1 MVYGLMHHTRLAFGE
16 GFGYHGQ
23 SENMDTQ
30 RLTLREVA
38 EIVVGSVEGDAS
50 FVAESI
56 APLDEAGPEDLTF
69 ADARHL
75 AGLAESKAG
84 AALVEA
90 DGAVDFADRPIVRVA
105 NVQQAIYQ
113 LLCRLAGQEDLPAPG
128 ICPTASVAPDAKLG
142 RDAAIGPGA
151 VLGAG
156 AAIGDRTVLC
166 ANAAVT
172 AGCVVGDDCVLAEGA
187 VIRGRSV
194 IGNRV
199 RIGPNSVIGYD
210 GFGFQTVDGVHR
222 RFPHIGN
229 VVIEDDVEIDA
240 CSCID
245 RGKFGSTRIGRGAKI
260 DNLVQVAHNC
270 LVGPGSILAGQVGI
284 AGSVKL
290 GRYCV
295 LAGQVGVRDN
305 ITIGDGAQL
314 GAQAGVI
321 QNLPAGD
328 QYTGYPARPA
338 REMLRI
344 WHSLSKLPDL
354 VKHVRELESRLAALE
369 SSKAKNH

>member
-1 MVYGLMHHTRLAFGE
+1 
-16 GFGYHGQ
+16 
-23 SENMDTQ
+23 MDTE

-38 EIVVGSVEGDAS
+38 EIVGGSVEGDAS

-75 AGLAESKAG
+75 VGLAASKAG

-90 DGAVDFADRPIVRVA
+90 DGAVDFAGRPIVRVA
-105 NVQQAIYQ
+105 GVQQAIYQ
-113 LLCRLAGQEDLPAPG
+113 LLSRLAGPEDLPAPG
-128 ICPTASVAPDAKLG
+128 ICPTATVAPDAKLG
-142 RDAAIGPGA
+142 RAVAIGPGA
-151 VLGAG
+151 VVGAG
-156 AAIGDRTVLC
+156 AAIGDRTALC
-166 ANAAVT
+166 ANAVVT
-172 AGCVVGDDCVLAEGA
+172 AGCAVGADCMLAEGA
-187 VIRGRSV
+187 VIRNRSV
-194 IGNRV
+194 VGNRV

-222 RFPHIGN
+222 RFPHVGN

-245 RGKFGSTRIGRGAKI
+245 RGKFGSTRIGRGVKI

-270 LVGPGSILAGQVGI
+270 RIGPGSILAGQVGI

-290 GRYCV
+290 GRYCI

-328 QYTGYPARPA
+328 QYIGMPARPA
-338 REMLRI
+338 TEMIRM
-344 WHSLSKLPDL
+344 WHSLAKLPDL
-354 VKHVRELESRLAALE
+354 LKHVRELESRLAALE
-369 SSKAKNH
+369 SSKTENH

>member
-1 MVYGLMHHTRLAFGE
+1 
-16 GFGYHGQ
+16 
-23 SENMDTQ
+23 MDNKQ
-30 RLTLREVA
+30 LTLQAVA

-50 FVAESI
+50 FIVASI

-75 AGLAESKAG
+75 GCLADSKAG

-90 DGAVDFADRPIVRVA
+90 DGAVNFAGRPVVRVPR
-105 NVQQAIYQ
+105 VQQAIYQ
-113 LLCRLAGQEDLPAPG
+113 LLCHLAQPDDLPPPG
-128 ICPTASVAPDAKLG
+128 IDKAASVAPGAKLG
-142 RDAAIGPGA
+142 RDVAIGPGA
-151 VLGAG
+151 VVGAG

-166 ANAAVT
+166 ANA
-172 AGCVVGDDCVLAEGA
+172 VVAARCTVGEDCVLAEGA
-187 VIRGRSV
+187 VIRSRSV

-210 GFGFQTVDGVHR
+210 GFGFQTAGGVHR

-245 RGKFGSTRIGRGAKI
+245 RGKFGSTRIGRGVKI

-270 LVGPGSILAGQVGI
+270 RIGPGSILAGLVGI
-284 AGSVKL
+284 AGSAKL

-295 LAGQVGVRDN
+295 LAGHAGVRDN
-305 ITIGDGAQL
+305 ITIGDGAQI
-314 GAQAGVI
+314 GAYSVALQDV
-321 QNLPAGD
+321 PAGEK
-328 QYTGYPARPA
+328 YLGLPARPV
-338 REMLRI
+338 RDTLRI
-344 WHSLSKLPDL
+344 WQCQTKLPDL
-354 VKHVRELESRLAALE
+354 VKHVRQLELRLAALE
-369 SSKAKNH
+369 SSKTENH

>member
-1 MVYGLMHHTRLAFGE
+1 
-16 GFGYHGQ
+16 
-23 SENMDTQ
+23 MDTR

-38 EIVVGSVEGDAS
+38 EIVGGSVEGDAS
-50 FVAESI
+50 FVVASI

-69 ADARHL
+69 ADARHV

-90 DGAVDFADRPIVRVA
+90 DGAVSFAGKPILRVA
-105 NVQQAIYQ
+105 AAQQAVYQ
-113 LLCRLAGQEDLPAPG
+113 LLCRLAKPDDLPPPG
-128 ICPTASVAPDAKLG
+128 IDKAASVAPGAKLG
-142 RDAAIGPGA
+142 RDVAIGPGA
-151 VLGAG
+151 VVGDG
-156 AAIGDRTVLC
+156 AAIGDRTALC
-166 ANAAVT
+166 ANAVVT
-172 AGCVVGDDCVLAEGA
+172 AGCAVGADCVLAEGA
-187 VIRGRSV
+187 VIRSRSV

-245 RGKFGSTRIGRGAKI
+245 RGKFGSTRIGRGVKI

-270 LVGPGSILAGQVGI
+270 RIGPGSILVGQVGL

-295 LAGQVGVRDN
+295 LAGQVGLVDN
-305 ITIGDGAQL
+305 ITLGDGAQV
-314 GAQAGVI
+314 GAQGGVNRDI
-321 QNLPAGD
+321 PAG
-328 QYTGYPARPA
+328 QKCTGTPTRPLM
-338 REMLRI
+338 ETLRI
-344 WHSLSKLPDL
+344 WQSTAKLPDL
-354 VKHVRELESRLAALE
+354 VKHVRQLESRLSALE
-369 SSKAKNH
+369 SSKTENH

>member
-1 MVYGLMHHTRLAFGE
+1 LGK
-16 GFGYHGQ
+16 GFGYHRQ
-23 SENMDTQ
+23 SESMDTQ

-38 EIVVGSVEGDAS
+38 EIVGGSVEGDAS

-56 APLDEAGPEDLTF
+56 APLDEAGPENLTF

-75 AGLAESKAG
+75 VGLAASKAG

-90 DGAVDFADRPIVRVA
+90 DGAVDLPGRPIIRVA

-113 LLCRLAGQEDLPAPG
+113 LLCRLARPDDLPAPG
-128 ICPTASVAPDAKLG
+128 ICPTATVAPDAKLG

-151 VLGAG
+151 VVGAG
-156 AAIGDRTVLC
+156 AAIGDHTVLC

-172 AGCVVGDDCVLAEGA
+172 AGCAVGDDCVLAEGA

-210 GFGFQTVDGVHR
+210 GFGFQTVGGVHR

-245 RGKFGSTRIGRGAKI
+245 RAKFGSTRIGRGAKI

-270 LVGPGSILAGQVGI
+270 LVGAGSILAGQVGI

-295 LAGQVGVRDN
+295 LAGQVGVKDN
-305 ITIGDGAQL
+305 VAIGDGAQL

-328 QYTGYPARPA
+328 QYTGMPARPV

-344 WHSLSKLPDL
+344 WQSLPKLPDL
-354 VKHVRELESRLAALE
+354 LKHVRELESRLAALE
-369 SSKAKNH
+369 SSKTENH

>member
-1 MVYGLMHHTRLAFGE
+1 
-16 GFGYHGQ
+16 
-23 SENMDTQ
+23 MDTR
-30 RLTLREVA
+30 RLTLREVGD
-38 EIVVGSVEGDAS
+38 IVGGSVEGDVS
-50 FVAESI
+50 FVVASI
-56 APLDEAGPEDLTF
+56 APLDEAGPRDLTF
-69 ADARHL
+69 ADARH
-75 AGLAESKAG
+75 ANALAESKAG

-90 DGAVDFADRPIVRVA
+90 GAEADFSGRPFVRVA
-105 NVQQAIYQ
+105 SVQQAIYQ
-113 LLCRLAGQEDLPAPG
+113 LLCRLAGPEDLPAPG
-128 ICPTASVAPDAKLG
+128 IHPAATVSPGAKLG
-142 RDAAIGPGA
+142 RDVAIGPGA
-151 VLGAG
+151 VVGAG
-156 AAIGDRTVLC
+156 AAIGDRTALC
-166 ANAAVT
+166 ANAVVT
-172 AGCVVGDDCVLAEGA
+172 AGCAVGQDCVLAEGV
-187 VIRGRSV
+187 VIRSRSV
-194 IGNRV
+194 VGNRV

-270 LVGPGSILAGQVGI
+270 QVGPGSILAGQVGI
-284 AGSVKL
+284 AGSVKI

-305 ITIGDGAQL
+305 ITIGNGAQL

-321 QNLPAGD
+321 QNLPAGEK
-328 QYTGYPARPA
+328 YVGTPARPA

-344 WHSLSKLPDL
+344 WQLLPKLPDL
-354 VKHVRELESRLAALE
+354 VKHVRELETRLAALE
-369 SSKAKNH
+369 SSKAENH

>member
-1 MVYGLMHHTRLAFGE
+1 
-16 GFGYHGQ
+16 
-23 SENMDTQ
+23 
-30 RLTLREVA
+30 
-38 EIVVGSVEGDAS
+38 
-50 FVAESI
+50 
-56 APLDEAGPEDLTF
+56 
-69 ADARHL
+69 
-75 AGLAESKAG
+75 
-84 AALVEA
+84 
-90 DGAVDFADRPIVRVA
+90 
-105 NVQQAIYQ
+105 
-113 LLCRLAGQEDLPAPG
+113 
-128 ICPTASVAPDAKLG
+128 
-142 RDAAIGPGA
+142 
-151 VLGAG
+151 
-156 AAIGDRTVLC
+156 
-166 ANAAVT
+166 
-172 AGCVVGDDCVLAEGA
+172 VVGDDCVLAEGA

-245 RGKFGSTRIGRGAKI
+245 RGKFGSTRICRGVKI

-295 LAGQVGVRDN
+295 LGGQVGVRDN
-305 ITIGDGAQL
+305 LTIGDGAQVA
-314 GAQAGVI
+314 AQAGVM
-321 QNLPAGD
+321 QDLPAGD
-328 QYTGYPARPA
+328 KYAGTPARPA
-338 REMLRI
+338 TEMIRM
-344 WHSLSKLPDL
+344 WHSLAKLPDL
-354 VKHVRELESRLAALE
+354 LKHVRELESRLAALE

>member
-1 MVYGLMHHTRLAFGE
+1 LAFGE
-16 GFGYHGQ
+16 SFGYHRRC
-23 SENMDTQ
+23 ENMDTE

-38 EIVVGSVEGDAS
+38 EVVGGSVEGDAS
-50 FVAESI
+50 FVVSAI

-69 ADARHL
+69 ADARHV

-90 DGAVDFADRPIVRVA
+90 GGAVDFAGRPVVRVA
-105 NVQQAIYQ
+105 GVQQAVYQ
-113 LLCRLAGQEDLPAPG
+113 LLCRLARPDDLPVAG
-128 ICPTASVAPDAKLG
+128 ICPTATVAPDARLG
-142 RDAAIGPGA
+142 RDVAIGPGA
-151 VLGAG
+151 VVGAG
-156 AAIGDRTVLC
+156 AAIGDRTALC
-166 ANAAVT
+166 ANAVVA
-172 AGCVVGDDCVLAEGA
+172 AGCTVGADCVLAEGA
-187 VIRGRSV
+187 VVRSRSV

-245 RGKFGSTRIGRGAKI
+245 RAKFGSTRICRGAKI

-270 LVGPGSILAGQVGI
+270 RIGPGSILAAQVGI
-284 AGSVKL
+284 AGSSKL

-295 LAGQVGVRDN
+295 LAGQVGLVDN
-305 ITIGDGAQL
+305 IALGDGVQV
-314 GAQAGVI
+314 GAQGGVTRSI
-321 QNLPAGD
+321 PAG
-328 QYTGYPARPA
+328 QKCTGMPARPVM
-338 REMLRI
+338 ETLRV
-344 WHSLSKLPDL
+344 WQSLPKLPDL
-354 VKHVRELESRLAALE
+354 LKHVRELESRLAALE
-369 SSKAKNH
+369 SSKAEDH

>member
-1 MVYGLMHHTRLAFGE
+1 LAFG
-16 GFGYHGQ
+16 GFFGYHRR
-23 SENMDTQ
+23 SVNMDTK

-38 EIVVGSVEGDAS
+38 EIVGGSVEGDAS

-69 ADARHL
+69 ADARHV
-75 AGLAESKAG
+75 AGLAQSKAG
-84 AALVEA
+84 AAIVEA
-90 DGAVDFADRPIVRVA
+90 DGAVDFAARPVVRVA
-105 NVQQAIYQ
+105 HVQQAIYQ
-113 LLCRLAGQEDLPAPG
+113 LLCRLAEPEDLPPAG
-128 ICPTASVAPDAKLG
+128 IHPTATVAPDAKLG
-142 RDAAIGPGA
+142 RDVAVGPGA
-151 VLGAG
+151 VVGAG
-156 AAIGDRTVLC
+156 AAIGDRTALC
-166 ANAAVT
+166 ANAVVA
-172 AGCVVGDDCVLAEGA
+172 AGCAVGEDCVLAEGA
-187 VIRGRSV
+187 VVRSRSA

-245 RGKFGSTRIGRGAKI
+245 RAKFGSTRIGRGVKI

-270 LVGPGSILAGQVGI
+270 NIGPGSIIVAQVGI

-295 LAGQVGVRDN
+295 LAGQTGAVDN
-305 ITIGDGAQL
+305 ITIGDGAQI
-314 GAQAGVI
+314 GACSVAFQDI
-321 QNLPAGD
+321 PAGKK
-328 QYTGYPARPA
+328 YLGTPARPA
-338 REMLRI
+338 TEMIRM
-344 WHSLSKLPDL
+344 WHSLAKLPDL
-354 VKHVRELESRLAALE
+354 LKHVRELESRLAALE
-369 SSKAKNH
+369 SSKTKNH